1 MNRDTLYYEQDA
13 AINALIDLAKDKD
26 VHYKAVLFD
35 AVETLKKVDSY
46 SAKQIYRALDD
57 KNLVDDAKDA
67 VQEYFNWQGI
77 AVSPAELGIGEQDY
91 VQLANVFSAKD
102 DGNIDVNSLWRTIV
116 SSFIEGR
123 GICNAPG
130 H

>member
-1 MNRDTLYYEQDA
+1 MNRDTLFYEQDA
-13 AINALIDLAKDKD
+13 AINALIDQAKDKD
-26 VHYKAVLFD
+26 EHYKAVLFD

-77 AVSPAELGIGEQDY
+77 ATSPSECGIKEEDY

-102 DGNIDVNSLWRTIV
+102 DGNIEVNSLWRTIV
-116 SSFIEGR
+116 SSFVECR

-130 H
+130 R